1 MLDLLQIGK
10 FGVLNSQRLLSST
23 SNNINNVN
31 TEGFTRRRTVTYTNS
46 IEWGVGR
53 TDTNRIYNQ
62 YVQRELY
69 GDNGSLAYYTAY
81 ANGMS
86 STDSMLSDDDMSLST
101 ALSDY
106 YDALSSSVQEPTSV
120 SSREEVL
127 ADLKIITNRAQTL
140 NSEIQKDIINI
151 NAQVSDSVTKI
162 NNLTYGINKLNL
174 QILAAAGSNT
184 GEGDANE
191 VYLELCDSRDQMI
204 KELSSEVGINTVTQS
219 NGSISVYMTGNGQ
232 LLANDSTYASFS
244 TQTDQYDA
252 TKNYVYMTFHNQAGS
267 YKDNTSVKL
276 NENDIGGT
284 LGGTLVSCSQI
295 RQTMRDLGRLMV
307 AFADANNVQNQAG
320 FTLEGIAGGQILNI
334 DSVYATSNDPK
345 QATGARCDFVEGKGA
360 NVTANDY
367 RVTFENGK
375 LQIYEE
381 ALDGSEKEI
390 TSSIPAKNIGADA
403 SGNLTIDMGD
413 YAGIK
418 LTFSDTQAN
427 LAAAKTSFY
436 FQPTI
441 NQAYTMSVQLT
452 KPEDLAYATAV
463 RTSTQTGNLGN
474 ATISLESMTKTGTNM
489 GVSVDATKNMPKF
502 NTGAPTKVVITAD
515 GDYGIYDS
523 GGNLLATAPA
533 SCKGQ
538 NLFGNA
544 VVTTTNPDGTT
555 TTSPFS
561 VNGYPGYEV
570 NITGTIK
577 PGDTFKIEINEKGT
591 GDNTNGITLA
601 ALKQQNLVGSSS
613 SSKKLTFTEGYASL
627 TSRLGSAAYEA
638 GNNLAAATSKQAES
652 QELYESDAG
661 VNLDEEA
668 AALIQYQQTYQACAK
683 IINASQTIFDSLL
696 AAF

>member
-10 FGVLNSQRLLSST
+10 FGVLNSQKLLSST

-31 TEGFTRRRTVTYTNS
+31 TEGFTRRRTTTYTNS

-53 TDTNRIYNQ
+53 TDTVRIYNQ

-101 ALSDY
+101 AMSNY
-106 YDALSSSVQEPTSV
+106 YDALSSSVQSPTSV
-120 SSREEVL
+120 SSREEVI
-127 ADLKIITNRAQTL
+127 ADLKILTNRAQTL
-140 NSEIQKDIINI
+140 NGEIQKDIINL

-162 NNLTYGINKLNL
+162 NNLTYGINKLNM
-174 QILAAAGSNT
+174 QILAATGENN
-184 GEGDANE
+184 GEGDKNE
-191 VYLELCDSRDQMI
+191 VYLELCDSRDQLI
-204 KELSSEVGINTVTQS
+204 KELSSEVGISTVTQS
-219 NGSISVYMTGNGQ
+219 NGAISVYMTGNGQ
-232 LLANDSTYASFS
+232 VLANDATYATF
-244 TQTDQYDA
+244 TTKTDQYDA
-252 TKNYVYMTFHNQAGS
+252 TKNYVYMTFNNLAGS
-267 YKDNTSVKL
+267 AQDKTSVKL

-284 LGGTLVSCSQI
+284 LGGTLVSCSEI
-295 RQTMRDLGRLMV
+295 RQTMRDTGRLMV
-307 AFADANNVQNQAG
+307 AFADANNVQNEAG

-334 DSVYATSNDPK
+334 DSVYATSNDPN
-345 QATGARCDFVEGKGA
+345 QATAGLCEFVAGKGS

-381 ALDGSEKEI
+381 ALDGSETDI
-390 TSSIPAKNIGADA
+390 TDKIGAANITADA
-403 SGNLTIDMGD
+403 AGNLVIDMGD

-418 LTFSDTQAN
+418 LSFTKSQADLN
-427 LAAAKTSFY
+427 AAKTSFY

-441 NQAYTMSVQLT
+441 NQAYTMSLQIS

-463 RTSTQTGNLGN
+463 RVRTQTGNLGN
-474 ATISLESMTKTGTNM
+474 ATISLESMSRTGTDM
-489 GVSVDATKNMPKF
+489 GVSVNATTHMPQF
-502 NTGAPTKVVITAD
+502 NTDAPVQIKITND
-515 GDYGIYDS
+515 GNYGIYS
-523 GGNLLATAPA
+523 QNGTLLATAPA

-538 NLFGNA
+538 NVFGNA
-544 VVTTTNPDGTT
+544 VKADGTAYAAD
-555 TTSPFS
+555 
-561 VNGYPGYEV
+561 GYPGYEV
-570 NITGTIK
+570 NVTGTVK
-577 PGDTFKIEINEKGT
+577 PGDTFNIEINSDGT

-601 ALKQQNLVGSSS
+601 ALKNQNLVGTSGST
-613 SSKKLTFTEGYASL
+613 KKVTFTEGYASV
-627 TSRLGSAAYEA
+627 TSRLGAAAYEA
-638 GNNLAAATSKQAES
+638 NNNLTAATSKQAETE
-652 QELYESDAG
+652 ELYQSDSG

-683 IINASQTIFDSLL
+683 IINASQTVFDSLI

>member
-10 FGVLNSQRLLSST
+10 FGVLNSQKLLSST

-31 TEGFTRRRTVTYTNS
+31 TEGFTRRRTTTYTNS

-53 TDTNRIYNQ
+53 TDTTRIYNQ

-81 ANGMS
+81 SNGMT
-86 STDSMLSDDDMSLST
+86 STDSMLSDDDMSIST

-334 DSVYATSNDPK
+334 DSVYATSNDPN

-390 TSSIPAKNIGADA
+390 TSSIPAKNIGTDA

-413 YAGIK
+413 YAGIT
-418 LTFSDTQAN
+418 LTFTDTQAN

-441 NQAYTMSVQLT
+441 HQAYTMSVQIS

-474 ATISLESMTKTGTNM
+474 ATISLESMTKTGTDM
-489 GVSVDATKNMPKF
+489 GVSVDATSHMPEF
-502 NTGAPTKVVITAD
+502 NTGAPVQVKITDA
-515 GDYGIYDS
+515 GDYGIYDKA
-523 GGNLLATAPA
+523 GNLLATAPA

-538 NLFGNA
+538 SVFGNA
-544 VVTTTNPDGTT
+544 VVKKADGK
-555 TTSPFS
+555 TSKFM
-561 VNGYPGYEV
+561 NDDGYPGYEI
-570 NITGTIK
+570 NITGTIQ
-577 PGDTFKIEINEKGT
+577 PGDTFNIEINKNGT

-683 IINASQTIFDSLL
+683 IINASQTIFDSLI

>member
-86 STDSMLSDDDMSLST
+86 STDSMLSDDDMSIST

-127 ADLKIITNRAQTL
+127 ADLKIITNRAQTM
-140 NSEIQKDIINI
+140 NGEIQKDIINI
-151 NAQVSDSVTKI
+151 NAQVADSVTKI

-252 TKNYVYMTFHNQAGS
+252 TKTYVYMTFHNQAGS

-295 RQTMRDLGRLMV
+295 RQTMRDIGRLMV

-334 DSVYATSNDPK
+334 DSVYATTNDPA
-345 QATGARCDFVEGKGA
+345 QASGARCDFVEGKGA

-390 TSSIPAKNIGADA
+390 TSSIPAASIGTDA

-418 LTFSDTQAN
+418 LAFSDTQAN

-441 NQAYTMSVQLT
+441 NQAYTMSVQIS

-463 RTSTQTGNLGN
+463 RTKTQTGNLGN

-489 GVSVDATKNMPKF
+489 GVRVNGTTPEF

-523 GGNLLATAPA
+523 NGNLLATAPA

-538 NLFGNA
+538 NVFGNA
-544 VVTTTNPDGTT
+544 KKADGTA
-555 TTSPFS
+555 FAAD
-561 VNGYPGYEV
+561 GYPGYEV

-577 PGDTFKIEINEKGT
+577 PGDTFEIVINTNGT

-638 GNNLAAATSKQAES
+638 NNNLQAATSKQAES
-652 QELYESDAG
+652 QELYESDSG

-696 AAF
+696 SAF

>member
-10 FGVLNSQRLLSST
+10 FGVLNSQKLLSST

-31 TEGFTRRRTVTYTNS
+31 TEGFTRRRTTTYTNS

-53 TDTNRIYNQ
+53 TDTTRIYNQ

-81 ANGMS
+81 SNGMS

-232 LLANDSTYASFS
+232 LLANDSTYATFS
-244 TQTDQYDA
+244 TKTDQYDA
-252 TKNYVYMTFHNQAGS
+252 TKTYVYMTFHNQAGS

-334 DSVYATSNDPK
+334 DSVYATSNDPN

-375 LQIYEE
+375 LQIFEE
-381 ALDGSEKEI
+381 ALDGSETEI
-390 TSSIPAKNIGADA
+390 TNSIPAANIGADA
-403 SGNLTIDMGD
+403 NGNLTIDMGD
-413 YAGIK
+413 YAGIR

-441 NQAYTMSVQLT
+441 HQAYTMSVQLS

-463 RTSTQTGNLGN
+463 RTKTTTGNLGN
-474 ATISLESMTKTGTNM
+474 ATISLESMTKTGTGM
-489 GVSVDATKNMPKF
+489 GVSVNATTHMPQF
-502 NTGAPTKVVITAD
+502 NAGAPVQVKITDA

-523 GGNLLATAPA
+523 NGNLLATAPA

-538 NLFGNA
+538 NVFGNA
-544 VVTTTNPDGTT
+544 KKADGTA
-555 TTSPFS
+555 FAAD
-561 VNGYPGYEV
+561 GYPGYEV

-683 IINASQTIFDSLL
+683 IINASQTIFDSLI

>member
-10 FGVLNSQRLLSST
+10 FGVLNSQKLLSST

-31 TEGFTRRRTVTYTNS
+31 TEGFTRRRTTTYTNS

-53 TDTNRIYNQ
+53 TDTTRIYNQ

-81 ANGMS
+81 SSGMS

-127 ADLKIITNRAQTL
+127 AGLKVLTNRAQTM
-140 NSEIQKDIINI
+140 NGEIQQDITNI

-204 KELSSEVGINTVTQS
+204 KELSSEVGISTVTQS

-252 TKNYVYMTFHNQAGS
+252 TKTYVYMTFHNQAGS

-307 AFADANNVQNQAG
+307 AFADANNVQNKAG
-320 FTLEGIAGGQILNI
+320 FTLEGIAGGDILNI
-334 DSVYATSNDPK
+334 DSVYATTNDPN
-345 QATGARCDFVEGKGA
+345 QATGAVCDFVEGKGS

-367 RVTFENGK
+367 RVTFENGR

-381 ALDGSEKEI
+381 SLDGSEKDI
-390 TSSIPAKNIGADA
+390 TSSIPAANITADA
-403 SGNLTIDMGD
+403 SGNLVIDMGD

-418 LTFSDTQAN
+418 LTFTKSQTD
-427 LAAAKTSFY
+427 LEAARTSFY

-441 NQAYTMSVQLT
+441 NQAYTMSVQIS

-463 RTSTQTGNLGN
+463 RTSTATGNLGN
-474 ATISLESMTKTGTNM
+474 ATISLESMTRTGAGM
-489 GVSVDATKNMPKF
+489 GVSVNATTSMPQF
-502 NTGAPTKVVITAD
+502 NAGAPEQVKITDD
-515 GDYGIYDS
+515 GNYGIYD
-523 GGNLLATAPA
+523 GAGNLLATAPA

-538 NLFGNA
+538 SVFGNA
-544 VVTTTNPDGTT
+544 TKADGTA
-555 TTSPFS
+555 FS
-561 VNGYPGYEV
+561 TGGYPGYEV

-577 PGDTFKIEINEKGT
+577 PGDIFNIEINTGGT
-591 GDNTNGITLA
+591 GDNTNGITMA
-601 ALKQQNLVGSSS
+601 ALKQENLVGTSSS
-613 SSKKLTFTEGYASL
+613 TKKLTFTEGYASL

-638 GNNLAAATSKQAES
+638 NNNLAAATSKQAES
-652 QELYESDAG
+652 QELYESDSG

-683 IINASQTIFDSLL
+683 IINASQTIFDSLI

>member
-10 FGVLNSQRLLSST
+10 FGVLNSQKLLSST

-31 TEGFTRRRTVTYTNS
+31 TEGFTRRRTTTYTNS

-53 TDTNRIYNQ
+53 TDTVRIYNQ

-101 ALSDY
+101 AMSNY
-106 YDALSSSVQEPTSV
+106 YDALSSSVQSPTSV
-120 SSREEVL
+120 SSREEVI
-127 ADLKIITNRAQTL
+127 ADLKILTNRAQTL
-140 NSEIQKDIINI
+140 NGEIQKDIINL

-162 NNLTYGINKLNL
+162 NNLTYGINKLNM
-174 QILAAAGSNT
+174 QILAATGENN
-184 GEGDANE
+184 GEGDKNE
-191 VYLELCDSRDQMI
+191 VYLELCDSRDQLI
-204 KELSSEVGINTVTQS
+204 KELSSEVGISTVTQS
-219 NGSISVYMTGNGQ
+219 NGAISVYMTGNGQ
-232 LLANDSTYASFS
+232 VLANDATYATF
-244 TQTDQYDA
+244 TTKTDQYDA
-252 TKNYVYMTFHNQAGS
+252 TKNYVYMTFNNLAGS
-267 YKDNTSVKL
+267 AQDKTSVKL

-284 LGGTLVSCSQI
+284 LGGTLVSCSEI
-295 RQTMRDLGRLMV
+295 RQTMRDTGRLMV
-307 AFADANNVQNQAG
+307 AFADANNVQNEAG

-334 DSVYATSNDPK
+334 DSVYATSNDPN
-345 QATGARCDFVEGKGA
+345 QATAGLCEFVAGKGS

-381 ALDGSEKEI
+381 ALDGSETDI
-390 TSSIPAKNIGADA
+390 TDKIGAANITADA
-403 SGNLTIDMGD
+403 AGNLVIDMGD

-418 LTFSDTQAN
+418 LSFTKSQADLN
-427 LAAAKTSFY
+427 AAKTSFY

-441 NQAYTMSVQLT
+441 NQAYTMSLQIS

-463 RTSTQTGNLGN
+463 RVRTQTGNLGN
-474 ATISLESMTKTGTNM
+474 ATISLESMSRTGTDM
-489 GVSVDATKNMPKF
+489 GVSVNATHMPQF
-502 NTGAPTKVVITAD
+502 NTDAPVQIKITND
-515 GDYGIYDS
+515 GNYGIYS
-523 GGNLLATAPA
+523 QNGTLLATAPA

-538 NLFGNA
+538 NVFGNA
-544 VVTTTNPDGTT
+544 VKADGTAYAT
-555 TTSPFS
+555 
-561 VNGYPGYEV
+561 NGYPGYEV
-570 NITGTIK
+570 NVTGTVK
-577 PGDTFKIEINEKGT
+577 PGDTFNIIINSDGT

-601 ALKQQNLVGSSS
+601 ALKNQNLVGTSGST
-613 SSKKLTFTEGYASL
+613 KKVTFTEGYASV
-627 TSRLGSAAYEA
+627 TSRLGAAAYEA
-638 GNNLAAATSKQAES
+638 NNNLTAATSKQAETE
-652 QELYESDAG
+652 ELYQSDSG

-683 IINASQTIFDSLL
+683 IINASQTVFDSLI